1 MQARKDSELGF
12 SNQAQTSGQTIGPI
26 HDVMDDLWD
35 ANLPIAPKL
44 EVTASLFE
52 EMPSYSFFTFLCTHY
67 EEFAEEDLKK
77 FWSWIRKLLTSED
90 RAYLNAAGYSLW
102 CDFFE
107 DGRRVERAWMEVT
120 QEGLPSSA
128 IRCVLEHSGPV
139 PYPMK
144 KDLYARLIAD
154 QAWHLP
160 IFRSLLHSAHD
171 VFGQIDKKD
180 ARKVLAQLDLPSD
193 TQYLREL
200 RSKIH
205 PWWAVWKI

>member
-1 MQARKDSELGF
+1 MQARKDSEAGH
-12 SNQAQTSGQTIGPI
+12 SNQTPTLEQVPDAI
-26 HDVMDDLWD
+26 HDVMDEVWNSDL
-35 ANLPIAPKL
+35 ATARKL
-44 EVTASLFE
+44 ETTTSLFE
-52 EMPSYSFFTFLCTHY
+52 EMPCYSYFFFIGMHFEYLS
-67 EEFAEEDLKK
+67 EEDLKN
-77 FWSWIRKLLTSED
+77 FWSWMRKLLASED
-90 RAYLNAAGYSLW
+90 RAYLNAAGYFLW

-107 DGRRVERAWMEVT
+107 DGERVERAWMEVT
-120 QEGLPSSA
+120 QEGLLSSA
-128 IRCVLEHSGPV
+128 IRCVLDHSGPV

-171 VFGQIDKKD
+171 VFGQLDKKD
-180 ARKVLAQLDLPSD
+180 ARKVLAQLELPSD

-205 PWWAVWKI
+205 PWWAVWKS